1 MATLEDMAAQL
12 AAVLQVQGNKGRSEW
27 SQLHGKLAEVA
38 AAVGGDDP
46 RTAIQALQKV
56 AKDASSSLALMRAL
70 QERVTKSNLKYIVY
84 LVARELSMTPLGD
97 SEPVHMIDEHSRF
110 CKESVDR
117 IIKCSAELSAP
128 DAPYAVVSIVGAQ
141 SSETLTWVC
150 PLVYL
155 IFQNEEFGI
164 DDLNFCIRITG
175 KSFLLN
181 HLFGTRFPEMDNRRR
196 RSQTTRGI
204 MISRCIAPSLVL
216 MDVEGFDGREK
227 GQDKLFEKQA
237 ALFALTVSDL
247 MMVNML
253 ETDIGREEGG
263 ATSLFRIIFQERPKL
278 KMGITK
284 LLVVLRRCD
293 VETSLEIMRS
303 DVLESLEKIWGSVN
317 ESVKFKDYIEVDIVG
332 LQDKHSPE
340 FPKQVTAL
348 RNLLSNNRNSKVPAS
363 GFSLSSSMFWD
374 TIKEN
379 KSLDILSHQ
388 AALAKLHCRELV
400 EEILQSL
407 KSQEM
412 YRRLIS
418 ENYPERFKEIS
429 LEMLGKIITQFD
441 LNTRRYDSN
450 ARENERR
457 HLLEK
462 LHETV
467 KVVSRELI
475 WKVKANT
482 LEQFKR
488 DFSAKNIENMKQ
500 ANDDLSKY
508 VEEFMSSCGDEKV
521 FDLDHLGKVCG
532 ELKEQLQSYAALAI
546 KEKRAKQSHKRTLKR
561 VIKGGKIALGVVG
574 LMTGVNF
581 F

>member
-1 MATLEDMAAQL
+1 MSISCSLPCGQVVRLKPACIYRPPLLAPFAHTASKPSFQTQHKPRSIPVPQFQVRKMATLEDMAAQL

-141 SSETLTWVC
+141 SS
-150 PLVYL
+150 
-155 IFQNEEFGI
+155 
-164 DDLNFCIRITG
+164 G

-546 KEKRAKQSHKRTLKR
+546 K
-561 VIKGGKIALGVVG
+561 
-574 LMTGVNF
+574 
-581 F
+581 

>member
-141 SSETLTWVC
+141 SS
-150 PLVYL
+150 
-155 IFQNEEFGI
+155 
-164 DDLNFCIRITG
+164 G

-546 KEKRAKQSHKRTLKR
+546 K
-561 VIKGGKIALGVVG
+561 
-574 LMTGVNF
+574 
-581 F
+581 

>member
-141 SSETLTWVC
+141 SS
-150 PLVYL
+150 
-155 IFQNEEFGI
+155 
-164 DDLNFCIRITG
+164 G